1 MGKHWIV
8 PASGGSIW
16 YAAHGWS
23 GDSIPN
29 RQALI
34 CGTKVSEPLVCLA
47 LAHVGV
53 SNPSFIRMVTENQN
67 FVQCPDLCDV
77 RSLPIVD
84 IENVKVS
91 RFKAVWER
99 QPLGG
104 CFGRTLTVRTRL
116 APLLVAS
123 MVFEC
128 CMTNL
133 SMLPCASIHA
143 FPPVSQTVAC
153 TRLRHVNA
161 E

>member
-1 MGKHWIV
+1 MDGLV
-8 PASGGSIW
+8 TPYQTVRRS
-16 YAAHGWS
+16 YAALKSRNLWFAWPFV
-23 GDSIPN
+23 D
-29 RQALI
+29 L
-34 CGTKVSEPLVCLA
+34 
-47 LAHVGV
+47 
-53 SNPSFIRMVTENQN
+53 SNLSFIGMVTENQN